1 MDEEKKV
8 LVRVQRKIDIGYG
21 RYEWGDELD
30 LDVTFDEFMDTVCRA
45 AHRRGKSG
53 LDYER
58 GIEQRKRPIHDEE
71 GNLIMYEYYG
81 VPVSEFDWYDS
92 AEIHIL

>member
-30 LDVTFDEFMDTVCRA
+30 LDVTFDEFMDTICRA
-45 AHRRGKSG
+45 AHQHGKDG
-53 LDYER
+53 LPYDGRLGKVCGYDMDEDGNFINQR
-58 GIEQRKRPIHDEE
+58 EVEGIVD
-71 GNLIMYEYYG
+71 
-81 VPVSEFDWYDS
+81 EFDPWD
-92 AEIHIL
+92 HF